1 MIGRKKIYLKPKPV
15 FTILSVLLGIFL
27 VLLLPALYKILT
39 KEYPEGFDYKT
50 VLPDQILIDGIIGAL
65 AGFAFAVFGLFR
77 FEEALL
83 IRLIRLFLL
92 VLLSFSFLIYITI
105 KSLL

>member
-1 MIGRKKIYLKPKPV
+1 MKGRKKIYLNPKPV
-15 FTILSVLLGIFL
+15 FVILSILLGIFL
-27 VLLLPALYKILT
+27 VILLPALCKILT
-39 KEYPEGFDYKT
+39 KEYPDGFDYKT
-50 VLPDQILIDGIIGAL
+50 VLPDQILIDGVLGAL
-65 AGFAFAVFGLFR
+65 AGSAFAVFGLFR

-92 VLLSFSFLIYITI
+92 IIVSLIFLAYITV